1 MTGNQ
6 IRLRVPKQ
14 VKPGEV
20 FEVKTLIAHEMES
33 GLRRDAQ
40 GERIPEHIIER
51 FECTFDGAPV
61 FAADLNTGISANP
74 YITFYARIDRAGRLD
89 FRWFD
94 QDGSVY
100 HAAADIAV
108 G

>member
-1 MTGNQ
+1 MTERQ

-14 VKPGEV
+14 VRRGEV
-20 FEVKTLIAHEMES
+20 FEIKTLIAHEMES
-33 GLRRDAQ
+33 GLRRDAE

-51 FECTFDGAPV
+51 FECTFNGRLV
-61 FAADLNTGISANP
+61 FGADLNTGVSANP
-74 YITFYARIDRAGRLD
+74 YITFFARVDGAGTFD

-108 G
+108 A

>member
-1 MTGNQ
+1 MADRR

-14 VKPGEV
+14 VQKGEV
-20 FEVKTLIAHEMES
+20 FEIKTLIAHEMES
-33 GLRRDAQ
+33 GQRRDAQ

-51 FECTFDGAPV
+51 FECTFEGTMV

-74 YITFYARIDRAGRLD
+74 YITFFARVQDSGRFA

-94 QDGSVY
+94 QDGSVF
-100 HAAADIAV
+100 HATADIVVA
-108 G
+108 